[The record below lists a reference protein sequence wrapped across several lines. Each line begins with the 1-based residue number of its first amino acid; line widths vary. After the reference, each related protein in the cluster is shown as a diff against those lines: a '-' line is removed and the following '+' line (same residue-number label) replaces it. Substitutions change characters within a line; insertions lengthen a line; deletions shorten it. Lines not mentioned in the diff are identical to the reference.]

1 MAYKY
6 YKDNRSYIKALLKT
20 GDAIVCNEEVD
31 WDLEMGAIVRR
42 TCEKRGPA
50 IHFKKIKDYR
60 GFEAL
65 GAPIA
70 THRPLLQRLSRTPRA
85 RRLSGRATM
94 QTS

>member
-6 YKDNRSYIKALLKT
+6 YKDNRAYIDALLKT
-20 GDAIVCNEEVD
+20 GDCVVVNDEVD

-42 TCEKRGPA
+42 MCEKKSPA
-50 IHFKKIKDYR
+50 AYFKKIKDYP

-70 THRPLLQRLSRTPRA
+70 TY
-85 RRLSGRATM
+85 RRLAVCFGLPPAASIPEIQAEYL
-94 QTS
+94 